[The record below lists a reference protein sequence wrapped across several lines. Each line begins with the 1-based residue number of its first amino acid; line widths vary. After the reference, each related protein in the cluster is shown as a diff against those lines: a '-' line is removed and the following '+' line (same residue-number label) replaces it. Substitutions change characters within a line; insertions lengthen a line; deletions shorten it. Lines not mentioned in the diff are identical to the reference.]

1 MGRALE
7 MLVYAAIVVLVI
19 GGALYLLAFYANE
32 NSRDATR
39 STTQQPVSQSPAGSP
54 PAAPPQAGSGS
65 R

>member
-39 STTQQPVSQSPAGSP
+39 NTAQPVSQSPASPP